1 MITAERKM
9 KQGEFDSIQVGDIV
23 TYRLDNKTT
32 EGKVIHRRVDGIGVV
47 VAGSPSTLNWVYQD
61 ELVVQYDK
69 VDEVSQPEFKP
80 MIAGVYAHDTAIP
93 SIELKITA
101 QKGFD
106 ILVSLLDNPSVCHIT
121 LKRDKE

>member
-9 KQGEFDSIQVGDIV
+9 TQEEFDSIQVGDIV

-32 EGKVIHRRVDGIGVV
+32 EGKVIHRKVDGIGVV

-61 ELVVQYDK
+61 ELVVRYNK
-69 VDEVSQPEFKP
+69 VVEVSQPEFKP
-80 MIAGVYAHDTAIP
+80 VIAVVYAHDTAIP
-93 SIELKITA
+93 SMELKVTA
-101 QKGFD
+101 QKGLD
-106 ILVSLLDNPSVCHIT
+106 ILVKLLDNPSVCHIT